1 MTAAVL
7 PGAARQQLSRFGN
20 VYVLILLVAINI
32 VNYADRALISVLA
45 PVIQIELGLSDT
57 QIGAITGI
65 AFALTYGVT
74 GLVLA
79 RLADRYGHSRIL
91 VAAITGW
98 SIMCLLTS
106 YVRSFGQLFAVRLG
120 LGIGES
126 GAGPASLALI
136 HSAFSGRGRT
146 IAFAVFSGGTTVGI
160 GTGVAVGGWLGSQ
173 YGWRLTMAIMA
184 VPGLVLALLFAY
196 TVKAPGRALPSSG
209 RPSAPSPTSV
219 ARDIWADPLRRA
231 LTGSYALAAFAYAG
245 FAQWAPTFYMRSHGM
260 TLREVGAIYS
270 ISSSGGALLGIIL
283 GGVVVGRM
291 MERNMARALGL
302 CGALALASALFSVAA
317 FLTAD
322 RTLSLFLFACFGLAA
337 GGTYAPTIA
346 LFQERSASETRAFAA
361 AIMLLVAV
369 ILGQGGGPF
378 AIGMLSDFFRSWD
391 FSQPLQLALIV
402 ASSSLILSATFL
414 YSAFRLAYRDDAAR
428 SHVRTVRRTG

>member
-1 MTAAVL
+1 MRDAIL
-7 PGAARQQLSRFGN
+7 PGAMPQRLSRFGN

-32 VNYADRALISVLA
+32 VNYADRTLISVLA
-45 PVIQIELGLSDT
+45 PAIQFELGLSDT
-57 QIGAITGI
+57 QIGAITGL
-65 AFALTYGVT
+65 AFALTYGLT

-79 RLADRYGHSRIL
+79 RLADRYGHSHIL

-106 YVRSFGQLFAVRLG
+106 YVRSFAQLFAVRLG

-136 HSAFSGRGRT
+136 HSAFTGRRRT
-146 IAFAVFSGGTTVGI
+146 IAFALFSGGTTVGI
-160 GTGVAVGGWLGSQ
+160 GTGVAVGGWLGSE

-184 VPGLVLALLFAY
+184 VPGLLLALLFAC
-196 TVKAPGRALPSSG
+196 TVRTPARALPSSAAI
-209 RPSAPSPTSV
+209 PAPSPIRV
-219 ARDIWADPLRRA
+219 AREIWADPLRRA

-260 TLREVGAIYS
+260 SLKEVGATYS

-283 GGVVVGRM
+283 GGVVLGRM
-291 MERNMARALGL
+291 MERNIARALGL
-302 CGALALASALFSVAA
+302 CAMLAVASALFSVAA
-317 FLTAD
+317 FMIAD
-322 RTLSLFLFACFGLAA
+322 RTLSLFFFACFGLAA

-346 LFQERSASETRAFAA
+346 LFQERSGSETRAFAA

-378 AIGMLSDFFRSWD
+378 AIGMLSDLFRAWS
-391 FSQPLQLALIV
+391 FSQPLQFALTV
-402 ASSSLILSATFL
+402 ASASLLLSAAFL
-414 YSAFRLAYRDDAAR
+414 YSAYRLPHRGAVSAESPLPVDR
-428 SHVRTVRRTG
+428 

>member
-1 MTAAVL
+1 MTAAVS
-7 PGAARQQLSRFGN
+7 PSTAPQRLSRFGN
-20 VYVLILLVAINI
+20 VYVLVLLVAINI
-32 VNYADRALISVLA
+32 VNYADRTLISVLA
-45 PVIQIELGLSDT
+45 PAIQIELGLSDT
-57 QIGAITGI
+57 QIGAITGL

-79 RLADRYGHSRIL
+79 RLADRHGHRRVL
-91 VAAITGW
+91 VAALASW
-98 SIMCLLTS
+98 SIMCLLTA
-106 YVRSFGQLFAVRLG
+106 YVRSFAQLFAVRLG

-136 HSAFSGRGRT
+136 HSAFVGRGRT
-146 IAFAVFSGGTTVGI
+146 VAFALFSGGTTVGI
-160 GTGVAVGGWLGSQ
+160 GTGVAVGGWLGSEF
-173 YGWRLTMAIMA
+173 GWRHTMAIMA
-184 VPGLVLALLFAY
+184 LPGLVLALLFAC
-196 TVKAPGRALPSSG
+196 TVKVPRHSTSASARPAAASPSS
-209 RPSAPSPTSV
+209 V
-219 ARDIWADPLRRA
+219 ALEIWADPLRRA

-245 FAQWAPTFYMRSHGM
+245 FAQWAPTFYMRAHGM
-260 TLREVGAIYS
+260 TLREVGATYS

-302 CGALALASALFSVAA
+302 CAALAVASGMFSVAA

-322 RTLSLFLFACFGLAA
+322 RTLSLFFFACFGLAA

-378 AIGMLSDFFRSWD
+378 AIGMLSDFFKAQH
-391 FSQPLQLALIV
+391 FSNALDLALVI
-402 ASSSLILSATFL
+402 ASGSLILSAAFL
-414 YSAFRLAYRDDAAR
+414 LNAIGL
-428 SHVRTVRRTG
+428 VRRDPAFHST

>member
-1 MTAAVL
+1 MTADAWK
-7 PGAARQQLSRFGN
+7 GAAPHRLSRFGN
-20 VYVLILLVAINI
+20 VYVLALLVAINI
-32 VNYADRALISVLA
+32 VNYADRTLISVLA
-45 PVIQIELGLSDT
+45 PAIQAELGLSDT
-57 QIGAITGI
+57 QVGAVTGL

-106 YVRSFGQLFAVRLG
+106 YVRSFAQLFLVRLG

-146 IAFAVFSGGTTVGI
+146 IAFALFSGGTTVGI
-160 GTGVAVGGWLGSQ
+160 GTGVAVGGWLGSE

-184 VPGLVLALLFAY
+184 APGLLLALLFAC
-196 TVKAPGRALPSSG
+196 TIKEPGRPAPGSV
-209 RPSAPSPTSV
+209 RPAVLSPIRI
-219 ARDIWADPLRRA
+219 ARDIWDDPLRRA

-260 TLREVGAIYS
+260 TLREVGATYS

-291 MERNMARALGL
+291 MERSMARALGL
-302 CGALALASALFSVAA
+302 CGALAVASALFSMAA
-317 FLTAD
+317 FMTED

-346 LFQERSASETRAFAA
+346 LFQERSDSGTRAFAA

-378 AIGMLSDFFRSWD
+378 VIGVLSDTFQFWD
-391 FSQPLQLALIV
+391 FSQPLQLALV
-402 ASSSLILSATFL
+402 AASSSLLLSAAFL
-414 YSAFRLAYRDDAAR
+414 YSAFRRAYRDDAI
-428 SHVRTVRRTG
+428 